1 MAKRCI
7 VDRCRIPARYA
18 FLAVTGDVADRII
31 TPAGLRV
38 RACRPH
44 LLLAVDQ
51 ITAAFHQ
58 LPDGGPARI
67 RAVELKSE

>member
-7 VDRCRIPARYA
+7 VDRCKTPAAYK
-18 FLAVTGDVADRII
+18 FLAVPGDTADRII
-31 TPAGLRV
+31 TPAGKRV
-38 RACRPH
+38 SACQPH

-51 ITAAFHQ
+51 ITAAFAQ

-67 RAVELKSE
+67 RAVPIPPA